1 MAQRPRHDEMQ
12 ARRTQSTRVNDM
24 RRGLRQF
31 LIGRPT
37 AGRGGTSKRYK
48 PARLVAQESS
58 SMRVRPHGLSRAA
71 TAPATV
77 PVSSLITP
85 LTPSFSAFTPVDSQP
100 ITPHSLQDLRR
111 TMSLP
116 QSATQMPGRLVV
128 GVDPE
133 EQYLAELAA
142 QGRGRRSRRARH
154 RKKKR
159 GCGITW
165 TDRRIKSRI
174 ITCCLSVLLLTI
186 VLSTCKS
193 STSLSG
199 QRPF

>member
-1 MAQRPRHDEMQ
+1 
-12 ARRTQSTRVNDM
+12 M

-37 AGRGGTSKRYK
+37 VRKGGTSKRYK

-58 SMRVRPHGLSRAA
+58 SMIISPPHLSRVS
-71 TAPATV
+71 TAPATL
-77 PVSSLITP
+77 PASSSITSLP
-85 LTPSFSAFTPVDSQP
+85 PPFSAFMPVDSQP
-100 ITPHSLQDLRR
+100 IPPHSLQDLRR

-116 QSATQMPGRLVV
+116 QTATQISGRPFV

-142 QGRGRRSRRARH
+142 QGRRRRSRRAKH
-154 RKKKR
+154 RKKR

-165 TDRRIKSRI
+165 TDRRIRSRI

-193 STSLSG
+193 STGLSLG
-199 QRPF
+199 KPF